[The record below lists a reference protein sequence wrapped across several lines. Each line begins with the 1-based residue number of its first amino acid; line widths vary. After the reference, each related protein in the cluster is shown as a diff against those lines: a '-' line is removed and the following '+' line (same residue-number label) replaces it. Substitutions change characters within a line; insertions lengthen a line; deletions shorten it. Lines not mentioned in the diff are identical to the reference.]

1 MNTLNKIISACC
13 GAAVIAIPLLFDAYG
28 RTAYS
33 CHIDICAVAI
43 FIFFNILLL
52 AFIRHGNSFKLP
64 PADTGRDT
72 EAAKQAAVVACH
84 HPKIENTLTIKMR
97 NEAVR
102 YLRKKQNSKTNNR
115 METFF

>member
-1 MNTLNKIISACC
+1 MNTLSKIISACC
-13 GAAVIAIPLLFDAYG
+13 GAAVIATPLLFDAYG

-33 CHIDICAVAI
+33 YHIGICTAAI

-52 AFIRHGNSFKLP
+52 AFIRHGTSFKRS

-72 EAAKQAAVVACH
+72 EAAKQAAVVAGH
-84 HPKIENTLTIKMR
+84 HPKIENTLMIKMR

-102 YLRKKQNSKTNNR
+102 FLREKAKLEDK
-115 METFF
+115 